1 MEAKE
6 SVQVGDEEVI
16 TSTLRLTVINGTSEQ
31 VNADGES
38 SSNSPF
44 VDEQV
49 VDADE
54 IRDIGLL
61 GRVQGS
67 IFFSIDATLL
77 DS

>member
-49 VDADE
+49 VDSDE

>member
-49 VDADE
+49 VDSDE

-67 IFFSIDATLL
+67 LFFSIDATLL

>member
-31 VNADGES
+31 VNTDGES

-49 VDADE
+49 VDSDE